1 MQKKSKVISVQSNGT
16 WEGSYGTM
24 YKFEVSFENGDT
36 GEYSSKSKDQNKF
49 VIGHE
54 TEYEFTDGKYPKV
67 KPVYNPPS
75 GGSFNKFNNDPNR
88 QKMIVKQSSLKVA
101 IDYLS
106 AKGVNMDLNDVFKTA
121 DKIVEW
127 VMEDKPVEIKSP
139 SIGSFVQHEESTID
153 KYHKS
158 DDLPF

>member
-24 YKFEVSFENGDT
+24 YKFEVSFDNGDT

-101 IDYLS
+101 SDLCI
-106 AKGVNMDLNDVFKTA
+106 ANNKTDLNSVFKMA
-121 DKIVEW
+121 DQIVAW
-127 VMEDKPVEIKSP
+127 VMDDKAGEPVSQEFTK
-139 SIGSFVQHEESTID
+139 VEESN
-153 KYHKS
+153 
-158 DDLPF
+158 DLPF

>member
-101 IDYLS
+101 SDLCI
-106 AKGVNMDLNDVFKTA
+106 ANNKTDLNSVFKMA
-121 DKIVEW
+121 DQIVAW
-127 VMEDKPVEIKSP
+127 VMDDKAGEPVSQEFTK
-139 SIGSFVQHEESTID
+139 VEESN
-153 KYHKS
+153 
-158 DDLPF
+158 DLPF

>member
-101 IDYLS
+101 SDLCI
-106 AKGVNMDLNDVFKTA
+106 ANNKTDLNSVFKMA
-121 DKIVEW
+121 DQIVAW
-127 VMEDKPVEIKSP
+127 VMDDKAGEPIEDGFTDAK
-139 SIGSFVQHEESTID
+139 T
-153 KYHKS
+153 
-158 DDLPF
+158 DLPF